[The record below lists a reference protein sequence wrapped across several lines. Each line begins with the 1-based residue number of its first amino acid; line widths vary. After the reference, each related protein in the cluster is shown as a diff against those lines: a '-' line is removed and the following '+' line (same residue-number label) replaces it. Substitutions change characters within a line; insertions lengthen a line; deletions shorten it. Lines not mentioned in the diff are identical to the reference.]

1 MICSVTACLY
11 RNWDEELMS
20 LALILITSII
30 LGALRIGG
38 EKGEIFQAV
47 AHLWVGGLF
56 VAGTLRSRS
65 VLWIAIALS
74 VLELACFL
82 VQFRH

>member
-1 MICSVTACLY
+1 
-11 RNWDEELMS
+11 MS

-38 EKGEIFQAV
+38 EKGEFFQAV
-47 AHLWVGGLF
+47 AHIWVGGLF
-56 VAGTLRSRS
+56 VLGTLRSRS

-82 VQFRH
+82 VQFRGKFH

>member
-47 AHLWVGGLF
+47 AHLRVGGLF

>member
-1 MICSVTACLY
+1 
-11 RNWDEELMS
+11 MS
-20 LALILITSII
+20 LALILIMSII

-38 EKGEIFQAV
+38 ERGEIFQAV

-56 VAGTLRSRS
+56 VGGVLRSLS
-65 VLWIAIALS
+65 YLWIAIALS
-74 VLELACFL
+74 LLELACFL